1 VQFFRYDPAA
11 EPEEVIGYED
21 GMAVVE
27 DTLTG
32 KTLAI
37 PTDTLVLTV
46 GFEPA
51 EETISQQL
59 KVSHSEDGFLL
70 ERHPKLG
77 PAEAG
82 SAGIYLA
89 GAAQYPKDVRETIAQ
104 ALAASSKAGILLSRD
119 TIEKEPITAHVDL
132 DRCTVCGRCVP
143 VCPFDAIE
151 MIGPVKTGEIK
162 FIEAACEGCGT
173 CSAECNF
180 DAIEMPY
187 FTKEQIF
194 AQIDAALVNK
204 PAEKVLVFA
213 CNWCSYAGADQAGIE
228 KVQYPPSGRVIR
240 TMCSGR
246 IEEDFVARA
255 FDRGAGAVLLTGCR
269 LGDCHY
275 IDANHQTLKRFQFW
289 QRKLA
294 RKGIAEERLQLQWVS
309 ASEGKTFA
317 AKMREMDEV
326 ARRHA
331 ASLAVEEVLA

>member
-1 VQFFRYDPAA
+1 
-11 EPEEVIGYED
+11 
-21 GMAVVE
+21 M
-27 DTLTG
+27 
-32 KTLAI
+32 
-37 PTDTLVLTV
+37 
-46 GFEPA
+46 
-51 EETISQQL
+51 
-59 KVSHSEDGFLL
+59 
-70 ERHPKLG
+70 
-77 PAEAG
+77 
-82 SAGIYLA
+82 
-89 GAAQYPKDVRETIAQ
+89 QYPKDVRESVAQ

-119 TIEKEPITAHVDL
+119 TIEKEPITARVDL
-132 DRCTVCGRCVP
+132 DKCTVCGRCVP

-151 MIGPVKTGEIK
+151 LTGAVKTGTIN

-194 AQIDAALVNK
+194 AQIDAALLGK
-204 PAEKVLVFA
+204 PEEKVLVFA

-240 TMCSGR
+240 SMCSGR
-246 IEEDFVARA
+246 IEEEFITRA
-255 FDRGAGAVLLTGCR
+255 FDRGAGAVLVTGCR

-275 IDANHQTLKRFQFW
+275 IDANQQTLKRFNFW

-309 ASEGKTFA
+309 ASEGKIFA

-326 ARRHA
+326 VQRYA
-331 ASLAVEEVLA
+331 ASLTPEEVHA